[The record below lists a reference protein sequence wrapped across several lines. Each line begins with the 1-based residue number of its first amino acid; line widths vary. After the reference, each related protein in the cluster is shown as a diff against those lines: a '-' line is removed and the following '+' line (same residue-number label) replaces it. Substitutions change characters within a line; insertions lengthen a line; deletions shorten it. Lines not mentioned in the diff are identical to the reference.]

1 MLSSHDMFK
10 RIHETNGKMKRRK
23 TALKRRKTA
32 LKRRNFFQWFQR
44 RSEISQ
50 VLARLAVKTL
60 EVVLLTLATG

>member
-1 MLSSHDMFK
+1 MLSLHDMFK
-10 RIHETNGKMKRRK
+10 RIHETNGKM
-23 TALKRRKTA
+23 KRRKTA

>member
-1 MLSSHDMFK
+1 MLSLHDMFK
-10 RIHETNGKMKRRK
+10 RIHETNGKM
-23 TALKRRKTA
+23 KRRKTA

-60 EVVLLTLATG
+60 GVVLLTLATG